1 MGYGNTKFRRKGFSR
16 RGLAMYLL
24 KHPGQKHRCGDAKHC
39 VVANYIASEVKFPKG
54 YDTVAVFGTRIEFS
68 KSKQGIMQDTL
79 NYDAPKWV
87 DKVVRRFDRLRSKS
101 GQVTSKRAAKQLADI
116 LG

>member
-1 MGYGNTKFRRKGFSR
+1 MAYKFRRKGFSR

-54 YDTVAVFGTRIEFS
+54 YDTVKVFGQRIQFENSARPF
-68 KSKQGIMQDTL
+68 DTL
-79 NYDAPKWV
+79 NYVAPKWV
-87 DKVVRRFDRLRSKS
+87 LRTVDRFDRLRSKS
-101 GQVTSKRAAKQLADI
+101 GMVTGKRAAKELANI